1 MGLAMGSGAKI
12 GSFQL
17 LIPPR
22 PLPAAAVSCSQY
34 LPSILRVLFPVPAS
48 LTYLS
53 PELAGLPEPQF
64 PAGSNWVPSGEELSA
79 LLSSFLPRVQQRW
92 ENKFPEGPRAL
103 CPEIGSPGPL
113 PGSSGLPPF
122 SKMLPVHFPAALL

>member
-1 MGLAMGSGAKI
+1 MEATGYMWLWSTCHVGLAMGSGAKI

-22 PLPAAAVSCSQY
+22 TLPAAAVSCSQY

-53 PELAGLPEPQF
+53 PELAGFPEPQF

-79 LLSSFLPRVQQRW
+79 LPSSFLPRVQQ
-92 ENKFPEGPRAL
+92 E
-103 CPEIGSPGPL
+103 
-113 PGSSGLPPF
+113 
-122 SKMLPVHFPAALL
+122 AAEVGEQIP